1 MMDGSPSR
9 SRGKSRSKLYGL
21 RMECLLRNPV
31 RHGVLDG
38 SDNLLTVH

>member
-1 MMDGSPSR
+1 
-9 SRGKSRSKLYGL
+9 L
-21 RMECLLRNPV
+21 RTEHLLHNAV